1 MALGFFF
8 SSRRRHTSWPRDWS
22 SDVCSSDLV
31 GRTLRPGPG
40 AAATGLVR
48 TGGAPAPPGGR
59 VHAVGGIGG
68 DGGTGAPGED
78 GGTGAFGPAV
88 TSVVGGDAPRRCS
101 DKALRSDAVSGRADG
116 PPLRRRARATRWPAR
131 PRSVRGRARWRR
143 AEERRVGSAWKG
155 GWA

>member
-1 MALGFFF
+1 
-8 SSRRRHTSWPRDWS
+8 RRRPPPAWGDPLPTWPRPARRGRRRRGGP
-22 SDVCSSDLV
+22 VLPV

-116 PPLRRRARATRWPAR
+116 SQLRRRDRATRWPAR
-131 PRSVRGRARWRR
+131 PRSVRARARWRR
-143 AEERRVGSAWKG
+143 HRPASARR
-155 GWA
+155 

>member
-1 MALGFFF
+1 G
-8 SSRRRHTSWPRDWS
+8 SRRPARRGRRRGGP
-22 SDVCSSDLV
+22 VLPV

-68 DGGTGAPGED
+68 DGGTGA
-78 GGTGAFGPAV
+78 FGPAV

-116 PPLRRRARATRWPAR
+116 SQLRRRDRATRWPAR
-131 PRSVRGRARWRR
+131 PRSVRARARWRR
-143 AEERRVGSAWKG
+143 
-155 GWA
+155 

>member
-1 MALGFFF
+1 
-8 SSRRRHTSWPRDWS
+8 RRRPPPAWGDPGPGRRRPARRGRRRRGGP
-22 SDVCSSDLV
+22 VLPV

-78 GGTGAFGPAV
+78 GGTGAPGEDGGTGAFGPAV

-116 PPLRRRARATRWPAR
+116 SQLRRRDRATRWPAR
-131 PRSVRGRARWRR
+131 PRSVRARARW
-143 AEERRVGSAWKG
+143 
-155 GWA
+155 